1 MIVICP
7 TGTARRPT
15 SLLPG
20 AFSAAARPLG
30 EHADARE
37 GIIIDLDPR
46 SAEVLDGP

>member
-7 TGTARRPT
+7 AGAARRPAG
-15 SLLPG
+15 LLSG
-20 AFSAAARPLG
+20 AFSAPPRPPG
-30 EHADARE
+30 ERVDARE

>member
-7 TGTARRPT
+7 AGAARRPT
-15 SLLPG
+15 GLLPG
-20 AFSAAARPLG
+20 AFSAPARPLG
-30 EHADARE
+30 ERVYARE